1 MNVLDCLKKYG
12 QRLDL
17 EIAEETGIP
26 IATVRTCLAE
36 LADKGEIIKCEITRF
51 DHGKP
56 IAALQCRVS
65 CYIPRKAAGRKPAP
79 A

>member
-1 MNVLDCLKKYG
+1 MDVLECLKTHG

-26 IATVRTCLAE
+26 LATVRTRLTELAE
-36 LADKGEIIKCEITRF
+36 KGEIIKCQVTRF
-51 DHGKP
+51 DRGKP
-56 IAALQCRVS
+56 IPAWQCRVS
-65 CYIPRKAAGRKPAP
+65 CYIPRKAAGRKPTA